1 MDKYLDDPVEEML
14 LVVYPML
21 QVDHSLPKQRWTGL
35 EPSGLGPEDPGRSRR
50 VVIRREPKARV
61 RRPLSFSTES

>member
-21 QVDHSLPKQRWTGL
+21 QVDHSLPKQRWTCL
-35 EPSGLGPEDPGRSRR
+35 EPSVLGPEDQGRSRR
-50 VVIRREPKARV
+50 VVIRREPKAGV